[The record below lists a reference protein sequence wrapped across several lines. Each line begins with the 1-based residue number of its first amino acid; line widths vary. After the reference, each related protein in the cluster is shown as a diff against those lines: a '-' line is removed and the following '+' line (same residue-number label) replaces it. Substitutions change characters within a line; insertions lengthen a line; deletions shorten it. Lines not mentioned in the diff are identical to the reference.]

1 MKKKILIVILKIII
15 YVATLCLGLLGASAV
30 TSCSSPS
37 PAFQNRGIVI
47 INDTIYLGR

>member
-1 MKKKILIVILKIII
+1 MKKKILIFILRIII

-37 PAFQNRGIVI
+37 PTLFNKGTII

>member
-1 MKKKILIVILKIII
+1 MKRKILIIILKVLI
-15 YVATLCLGLLGASAV
+15 YIATLCLGILGASAV

-37 PAFQNRGIVI
+37 PVLYNKGTII